1 MSIITI
7 KKRHDFLLSH
17 KAGKKQY
24 RKYLNIQCY
33 HRKDSSEA
41 VFFGFTI
48 TKKIAAA
55 IMRNKIKRRLKSI
68 IAFLIK
74 NKKDIF
80 VVGCNYVF
88 IGKPNIIEA
97 SFEELKED
105 VILGCNNLY
114 KSE

>member
-17 KAGKKQY
+17 KVGEKQY

-33 HRKDSSEA
+33 HREDTSEA

-48 TKKIAAA
+48 TKKIARA

-68 IAFLIK
+68 ISSLIR
-74 NKKDIF
+74 NKKDF
-80 VVGCNYVF
+80 FKVGCNYVF
-88 IGKPNIIEA
+88 IGKPNIVEA
-97 SFEELKED
+97 TFEELKED